1 MIHVVYLT
9 GVSGAGKSTAVHA
22 FEEKGYRVIANVP
35 NIILPS
41 LLEEMKKNPDS
52 YGKTILS
59 QEIRHAK
66 TGLSILTSTS
76 GIRATSIAL
85 CCTKEEL
92 FKRYRLTRHMHPLQ
106 AKGYELEQAI
116 DEDERCINLIR
127 DNVDMLLDTSD
138 LSVDELRET
147 MLNTVRGRNEAGLA
161 ISFLSFGYKHGVPS
175 SADFVIDCR
184 DLPNP
189 YWEEGL
195 RDLTGLDQPVIDY
208 LKSKRDVG
216 AYVKQLEVFL
226 SSVFERCEKKG
237 RKFIF
242 VYCGCS
248 GGQHRSVYIAN
259 ALHELF
265 KDKYFCM
272 VSHRDVDKRGSNV

>member
-35 NIILPS
+35 NVILPS
-41 LLEEMKKNPDS
+41 LLEEMKKNPES

-59 QEIRHAK
+59 QEVRHAR
-66 TGLSILTSTS
+66 TGLKILNETS
-76 GIRATSIAL
+76 GIRTTSIAL
-85 CCTKEEL
+85 CCTKEVL

-106 AKGYELEQAI
+106 AKGYELEAAI
-116 DEDERCINLIR
+116 DEDEKWIQIIR
-127 DNVDMLLDTSD
+127 DNVDLLLDTSD

-147 MLNTVRGRNEAGLA
+147 ILNKVRSRNEAGLA
-161 ISFLSFGYKHGVPS
+161 ISFLSFGYKYGIPS

-189 YWEEGL
+189 FWDESL

-208 LKSKRDVG
+208 FRAKRDVA
-216 AYVKQLEVFL
+216 AYIKQVEGFL
-226 SSVFERCEKKG
+226 LPVFERAEKKG

-259 ALHELF
+259 ALYELF
-265 KDKYFCM
+265 KDKYYCM
-272 VSHRDVDKRGSNV
+272 SSHRDINKRGLTL